1 MTAQRRQQ
9 IKTRG
14 VVVRAEGAPDNR
26 PLIPEGTRIVINE
39 FGVEVLYQPMQRS
52 HPHRPLGNGKLLG
65 GEHIQ
70 KNADVRRKLFGICM
84 EFIQRVLGQVQLG
97 KQMAAS

>member
-1 MTAQRRQQ
+1 VAAQGRQQ
-9 IKTRG
+9 IETRS
-14 VVVRAEGAPDNR
+14 VAVRAEGAPDNR
-26 PLIPEGTRIVINE
+26 PLIPECTRIVINE

-52 HPHRPLGNGKLLG
+52 HSYRPLGNGKLLG

-70 KNADVRRKLFGICM
+70 KNADVRRKLLGICM
-84 EFIQRVLGQVQLG
+84 EFIQRALGQVQLG